1 MWLLLACVA
10 HHPPLGLDPGASV
23 ALVSPPGAG
32 NPHSVTLRAT
42 TDAER
47 IEFWVDGVRV
57 GDTLP
62 GEPLPWRAPATGV
75 ARVEAF
81 AMRDGRA
88 VARARQDTELG
99 VGLSDAVA
107 AIVDTYPTDGTMGF
121 YWPPD
126 DGVWW
131 GTTRDVTY
139 AGQLVS
145 PASPDRSS
153 HCVGLTWEVA
163 MAALQSESGTD
174 TFNGLDLAALAEF
187 RTDWFVRRILGAGAA
202 EAVVHYGL
210 GERVPRDDARRGD
223 FIQMW
228 SQGGGGHS
236 GVFDRW
242 VVEKRRIVGVRYW
255 STHPALNGIG
265 YHEDRFGDGGISKGL
280 FYVARLWQREDWV
293 APPGS
298 PSR

>member
-10 HHPPLGLDPGASV
+10 HHPPLGLDPSASL
-23 ALVSPPGAG
+23 ALVSPPATG

-62 GEPLPWRAPATGV
+62 GEPLPWRAPETGV

-99 VGLSDAVA
+99 VGLSDVVA
-107 AIVDTYPTDGTMGF
+107 SIVDTYPTDGTMGF

-126 DGVWW
+126 DGIWW

-139 AGQLVS
+139 AGQLV
-145 PASPDRSS
+145 
-153 HCVGLTWEVA
+153 
-163 MAALQSESGTD
+163 
-174 TFNGLDLAALAEF
+174 
-187 RTDWFVRRILGAGAA
+187 
-202 EAVVHYGL
+202 
-210 GERVPRDDARRGD
+210 
-223 FIQMW
+223 
-228 SQGGGGHS
+228 
-236 GVFDRW
+236 
-242 VVEKRRIVGVRYW
+242 
-255 STHPALNGIG
+255 NGIG
-265 YHEDRFGDGGISKGL
+265 YHEDRFGEAGISKSL
-280 FYVARLWQREDWV
+280 FYVARLWQKEDWV